1 MLLWKWIMHKQ
12 HTKGLKQN
20 TGTLAYSICSQA
32 AFTSQW
38 FPEPFKKMLWH
49 KSSQRL
55 VTPKPLSARYSPST
69 PGKPALSGCV
79 EQQSLKHHSHPLRR
93 LDKLNF
99 CSPVASS
106 GKHRVDLK
114 VKAVFPCV
122 AETAVPESKE
132 FCKTEGALASSIYGY
147 MLTK

>member
-1 MLLWKWIMHKQ
+1 
-12 HTKGLKQN
+12 
-20 TGTLAYSICSQA
+20 
-32 AFTSQW
+32 
-38 FPEPFKKMLWH
+38 MLWH

-147 MLTK
+147 MLTKQRKLRIARVKFAFSIPPSLKITHQGLTWTT